1 MIGSRGRSDA
11 LHDAVAEAIGGTR
24 GARLFGWGDG
34 EFDALARRIFA
45 HQFEGCAPYRR
56 FCEGRGVTPAT
67 LGDYRAIPAVPTD
80 VFKTVPLA
88 TFPADEAELVFLT
101 SGTTVGTRGRHML
114 RTGRTYEAS
123 LAPWL
128 RRWLAPLDDD
138 PVVLALMAPF
148 AEDPN
153 SSLGHMV
160 QWAVDH
166 VGARGSAHCWSDG
179 PDLDQL
185 AAAVTGEERP
195 ILLLGTARALQHLL
209 EERLRDAPMPLP
221 PGSRIMET
229 GGFKGAA
236 RTLERDAFYTGLAQ
250 GLSVQPYAIISEYG
264 MTELGSQGYQ
274 PGFRALSDRALARKL
289 GSSLLDWPDG
299 TVDDDG
305 VPRVLVFP
313 PWCRVGA
320 TDPDTLELL
329 PDGERGLLR
338 FWDLS
343 NVDSVLAVQTS
354 DIGVVLPQGVH
365 LQGRAPGSTPRGCS
379 LAVDEILARA

>member
-1 MIGSRGRSDA
+1 MTGSRIRSDA

-160 QWAVDH
+160 Q
-166 VGARGSAHCWSDG
+166 
-179 PDLDQL
+179 
-185 AAAVTGEERP
+185 
-195 ILLLGTARALQHLL
+195 
-209 EERLRDAPMPLP
+209 
-221 PGSRIMET
+221 
-229 GGFKGAA
+229 
-236 RTLERDAFYTGLAQ
+236 
-250 GLSVQPYAIISEYG
+250 
-264 MTELGSQGYQ
+264 
-274 PGFRALSDRALARKL
+274 
-289 GSSLLDWPDG
+289 
-299 TVDDDG
+299 
-305 VPRVLVFP
+305 
-313 PWCRVGA
+313 
-320 TDPDTLELL
+320 
-329 PDGERGLLR
+329 
-338 FWDLS
+338 
-343 NVDSVLAVQTS
+343 
-354 DIGVVLPQGVH
+354 
-365 LQGRAPGSTPRGCS
+365 
-379 LAVDEILARA
+379 